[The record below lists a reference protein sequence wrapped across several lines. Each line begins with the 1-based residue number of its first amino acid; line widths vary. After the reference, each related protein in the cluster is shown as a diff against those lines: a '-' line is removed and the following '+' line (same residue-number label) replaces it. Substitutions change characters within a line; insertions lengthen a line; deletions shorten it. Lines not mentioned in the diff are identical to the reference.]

1 MSDFIRFARKGN
13 QPALMQYPTEC
24 QPQPAYLEL
33 DPAEEEDFLTVDV
46 SGDIGGISRAV
57 MDRLLFRFSID
68 PYTPKSKLESL
79 DFLELQEAVK
89 ELKADW
95 ESEWNGS
102 DWVGAM
108 KENAEKSIHDHE
120 MIIQNLIQEALFS

>member
-1 MSDFIRFARKGN
+1 MNNFIRFARQGN

-46 SGDIGGISRAV
+46 SGDIGGASRSV
-57 MDRLLFRFSID
+57 MDGLLFRFSID
-68 PYTPKSKLESL
+68 PHTPKSKLEAL
-79 DFLELQEAVK
+79 DFPELKKAVK
-89 ELKADW
+89 EFKADW

-102 DWVGAM
+102 DWIGVT
-108 KENAEKSIHDHE
+108 KDNAEKSIHDNQ